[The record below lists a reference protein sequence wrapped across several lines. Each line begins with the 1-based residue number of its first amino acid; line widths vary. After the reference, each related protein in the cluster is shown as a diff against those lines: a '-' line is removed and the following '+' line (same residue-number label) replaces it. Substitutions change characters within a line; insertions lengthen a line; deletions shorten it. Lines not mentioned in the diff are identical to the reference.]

1 MSKQA
6 MSTDQ
11 DSRQEV
17 MSSMSTSGVF
27 RRSTPWRSSQLQAL
41 SLEEDDESEDGSTRP
56 PNSPLT
62 PERELAPA
70 LATETALPNSDGP
83 RDGVGASQDPT
94 SAFSALSIRSPDQT
108 ADKIMGSV
116 SQISPATTDSAL
128 PGPLLGDGHPRHSVH
143 WRSASV
149 EDSLSSHEGSRVSG
163 DETSAMV
170 QGAHVRADGRIV
182 TVLVVCC

>member
-1 MSKQA
+1 
-6 MSTDQ
+6 
-11 DSRQEV
+11 
-17 MSSMSTSGVF
+17 MSTSSVF

-41 SLEEDDESEDGSTRP
+41 SLEEVSESEDGSTRP

-62 PERELAPA
+62 PERELAPG
-70 LATETALPNSDGP
+70 LATETALPSSDGP
-83 RDGVGASQDPT
+83 RDGVGASQEPT

-108 ADKIMGSV
+108 PRKIMGSV
-116 SQISPATTDSAL
+116 SHTSPPTTGSAF

-143 WRSASV
+143 GHSASL

-170 QGAHVRADGRIV
+170 HEAHVRADGRIG
-182 TVLVVCC
+182 TVLI